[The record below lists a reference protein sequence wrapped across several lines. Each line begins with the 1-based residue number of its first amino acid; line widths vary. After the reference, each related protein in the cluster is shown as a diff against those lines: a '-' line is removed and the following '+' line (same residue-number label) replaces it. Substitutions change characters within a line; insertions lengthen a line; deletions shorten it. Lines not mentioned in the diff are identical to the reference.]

1 MTKKLTKQDVRPIIV
16 AYLDKIEQ
24 APVEI
29 SDRQRKSTLYHHVVD
44 LRNSMLADWY
54 SPGQALRYLK
64 QMQRKNQDLV
74 KI

>member
-24 APVEI
+24 TDVEI

-44 LRNSMLADWY
+44 LRNKMLADWF

-64 QMQRKNQDLV
+64 QYQRKNKDF
-74 KI
+74 IGE